1 MAAITQV
8 FTISWAAKVL
18 GESEDCVN
26 EISIALEP
34 EERRLTVCDLAEDRA
49 TDFTRF
55 GIGNLAELVQLYKS
69 HPNPLPPLP
78 KWPCSGPDRMLSI
91 YLHFTT
97 DQSLRTD
104 RKDTPHEHPGRSMG
118 DL

>member
-1 MAAITQV
+1 VAAISQV

-26 EISIALEP
+26 EISIELEP
-34 EERRLTVCDLAEDRA
+34 EERRLTVCGLAEDRA

-69 HPNPLPPLP
+69 HPNLLSPLP
-78 KWPCSGPDRMLSI
+78 K
-91 YLHFTT
+91 
-97 DQSLRTD
+97 
-104 RKDTPHEHPGRSMG
+104 
-118 DL
+118 